1 MRILVALAA
10 VFMVSGAGSN
20 ANHDAE
26 GYRADAPSPWRG

>member
-20 ANHDAE
+20 ANHGAE
-26 GYRADAPSPWRG
+26 GYRADVPSPWGG